1 MPPQPTAAVR
11 LLPADAEARA
21 FLRLRAALAW
31 HALKSMLASA
41 RLRLTLVVV
50 LSAMFWGSLYG
61 LFVEAFTFLDALH
74 AEVVPLLF
82 NAFYSSLMVML
93 VFSSAILLYA
103 GLYCSPEAK
112 LLLTLPVREETIY
125 GHKFQEALWFSCW
138 GFILLG
144 SPMLAAYGTVRGSA
158 WPYFVMILPFMVS
171 FAIIPAAWGAICCLA
186 MVAWMP
192 RLRVHALSLALTAGC
207 LAAIWLGW
215 SLMGRNPADPLSP
228 AWLERTFAR
237 LAITE
242 QKLLPSWWLSSG
254 LIEAASVGRRD
265 TDSAAAL
272 AESARFLAL
281 LVANALFFQLLAGW
295 LARVAYRRGFSQLVS
310 EHPARRRRP
319 IRWFDRALASA
330 GPAGGRPLRL
340 LLVKDL
346 RLFRRDVSQWSQFVI
361 FFGLLGLY
369 FLNLRSF
376 HYNAGYASMIGFL
389 NLAVVGLILSTF
401 TTRFVYPMISLEGRR
416 FWILGLL
423 PVHRDQIVWSKFLFS
438 FVGGLVPCCGLV
450 LLSDSM
456 LGLPWPLIAQHELCC
471 AVLCMGLSG
480 IAVGLGARMPELRE
494 SSPAKIS
501 SGFGGTL
508 SLVIS
513 SLFIMTVV
521 IVAAIPAHAHLFQQA
536 RSAGGVALASRGL
549 LDWAAGPGGVATS
562 LAIVIGLGGVATALP
577 LALGLRA
584 FRRLEP

>member
-192 RLRVHALSLALTAGC
+192 RLRVH
-207 LAAIWLGW
+207 
-215 SLMGRNPADPLSP
+215 
-228 AWLERTFAR
+228 
-237 LAITE
+237 
-242 QKLLPSWWLSSG
+242 
-254 LIEAASVGRRD
+254 
-265 TDSAAAL
+265 
-272 AESARFLAL
+272 
-281 LVANALFFQLLAGW
+281 
-295 LARVAYRRGFSQLVS
+295 
-310 EHPARRRRP
+310 
-319 IRWFDRALASA
+319 
-330 GPAGGRPLRL
+330 GG
-340 LLVKDL
+340 
-346 RLFRRDVSQWSQFVI
+346 
-361 FFGLLGLY
+361 
-369 FLNLRSF
+369 
-376 HYNAGYASMIGFL
+376 
-389 NLAVVGLILSTF
+389 
-401 TTRFVYPMISLEGRR
+401 
-416 FWILGLL
+416 
-423 PVHRDQIVWSKFLFS
+423 
-438 FVGGLVPCCGLV
+438 
-450 LLSDSM
+450 
-456 LGLPWPLIAQHELCC
+456 
-471 AVLCMGLSG
+471 
-480 IAVGLGARMPELRE
+480 
-494 SSPAKIS
+494 
-501 SGFGGTL
+501 
-508 SLVIS
+508 
-513 SLFIMTVV
+513 
-521 IVAAIPAHAHLFQQA
+521 
-536 RSAGGVALASRGL
+536 
-549 LDWAAGPGGVATS
+549 
-562 LAIVIGLGGVATALP
+562 
-577 LALGLRA
+577 
-584 FRRLEP
+584 